1 MLIIAGVL
9 IVLIGTVVSFLMGG
23 GEWNFGRLVLL
34 LYPAELI
41 AIFGITL
48 GAVVIATPGHVLK
61 GTFSKIIAAVSGNVI
76 KREHYF
82 ELIGA
87 LYELFQTGRKNG
99 LLSLEEHL
107 SAPAQSSIFKKYP
120 TLLNVPERLSFV
132 VDSLKPL
139 VDGRIKP
146 DQLDGVIQVDIE
158 TKKQELEHEA
168 HVLNFAGDSLPGI
181 GIVAAV
187 MGIINTMQIIDQG
200 TQAVASHMAAA
211 LSGTMLGVF
220 SAYGFA
226 NPLASSIRSL
236 NEGYVEYFKCT
247 KIAVVAFAKGMAPLT
262 AAELARRSLGH
273 AVQPSS
279 EALEAALRG
288 ASATK

>member
-1 MLIIAGVL
+1 MLIIVGFI
-9 IVLIGTVVSFLMGG
+9 IVLIGTIVSFLMGG

-34 LYPAELI
+34 LYPAEII

-48 GAVVIATPGHVLK
+48 GAIVIATPGHVLG
-61 GTFSKIIAAVSGNVI
+61 GTIKKVIAAISGNVI
-76 KREHYF
+76 KKEHYF

-107 SAPAQSSIFKKYP
+107 ASPAQSSIFKKYP
-120 TLLNVPERLSFV
+120 TVVNVPERISFV
-132 VDSLKPL
+132 VDCLKPL
-139 VDGRIKP
+139 VDGRLKP
-146 DQLDGVIQVDIE
+146 DQLDGVIQVDID
-158 TKKQELEHEA
+158 TKKLELEHEA

-200 TQAVASHMAAA
+200 TLAVASHMAAA

-220 SAYGFA
+220 TAYGFA
-226 NPLASSIRSL
+226 NPLASSIRGV
-236 NEGYVEYFKCT
+236 NDGYVEYLKCT

-273 AVQPSS
+273 SVQPSA

>member
-1 MLIIAGVL
+1 MLIIVGLLVVL
-9 IVLIGTVVSFLMGG
+9 GCTVASFIMGHDWQIGMVMH
-23 GEWNFGRLVLL
+23 LL
-34 LYPAELI
+34 HPAELV

-48 GAVVIATPGHVLK
+48 GAVLIATPLHVLK
-61 GTFSKIIAAVSGNVI
+61 DTLSKIIQVMTGKTI
-76 KREHYF
+76 GKTHYF

-87 LYELFQTGRKNG
+87 LYELFQAGRKSG
-99 LLSLEEHL
+99 LLALEEHV
-107 SAPAQSSIFKKYP
+107 SAPTQSSIFRKYP
-120 TLLNVPERLSFV
+120 TLLASPDRLSFI

-146 DQLDGVIQVDIE
+146 DQLEGVIDMDIE
-158 TKKQELEHEA
+158 TKTREAEHSA

-187 MGIINTMQIIDQG
+187 MGIIHTMGAIDQG
-200 TQAVASHMAAA
+200 PTKVGQLVAAA

-220 SAYGFA
+220 AAYGFA
-226 NPLASSIRSL
+226 NPLASSIRGL
-236 NEGYVEYFKCT
+236 NEGYIQYLRCT

-262 AAELARRSLGH
+262 AAELARRSLDH
-273 AVQPSS
+273 SVQPSA

-288 ASATK
+288 GSAAK

>member
-1 MLIIAGVL
+1 MLIIIGLAVVL
-9 IVLIGTVVSFLMGG
+9 SCTVISFIMGHNWEIGMVMHLLHPP
-23 GEWNFGRLVLL
+23 ELV
-34 LYPAELI
+34 

-48 GAVVIATPGHVLK
+48 GAVLIATPLHVLK
-61 GTFSKIIAAVSGNVI
+61 DTLSKIIQVMTGKTI
-76 KREHYF
+76 GKTHYF

-87 LYELFQTGRKNG
+87 LYELFQAGRKSG
-99 LLSLEEHL
+99 LLALEEHV
-107 SAPAQSSIFKKYP
+107 SAPTQSSIFRKYP
-120 TLLNVPERLSFV
+120 TVLASPDRLAFI

-146 DQLDGVIQVDIE
+146 DQLEGVIDMDIE
-158 TKKQELEHEA
+158 TKTREAEHSA

-187 MGIINTMQIIDQG
+187 MGIIHTMGAINDG
-200 TQAVASHMAAA
+200 PAVVGEKVAAA

-220 SAYGFA
+220 AAYGFA
-226 NPLASSIRSL
+226 NPLASSIRGL
-236 NEGYVEYFKCT
+236 NEGYIQYLRCT

-262 AAELARRSLGH
+262 AAELARRSLDH
-273 AVQPSS
+273 SVQPSA

-288 ASATK
+288 GAAAK

>member
-1 MLIIAGVL
+1 MLIIVGLLVVL
-9 IVLIGTVVSFLMGG
+9 GCTVISFIMGHNWDLG
-23 GEWNFGRLVLL
+23 MVMHLL
-34 LYPAELI
+34 HPAELV

-48 GAVVIATPGHVLK
+48 GAVLIATPLHVLK
-61 GTFSKIIAAVSGNVI
+61 ETLSKIIQVMTGKTI
-76 KREHYF
+76 GKTHYF

-87 LYELFQTGRKNG
+87 LYELFQAGRKSG
-99 LLSLEEHL
+99 LLALEEHV
-107 SAPAQSSIFKKYP
+107 SAPTQSSIFRKYP
-120 TLLNVPERLSFV
+120 TLLASPDRLSFI

-146 DQLDGVIQVDIE
+146 DQLEGVIELDIE
-158 TKKQELEHEA
+158 TKTREAEHSA

-187 MGIINTMQIIDQG
+187 MGIIHTMGAINDG
-200 TQAVASHMAAA
+200 PAVVGEKVAAA

-220 SAYGFA
+220 AAYGFA
-226 NPLASSIRSL
+226 NPLASSIRGL
-236 NEGYVEYFKCT
+236 NEGYIQYLRCT

-262 AAELARRSLGH
+262 AAELARRSLDH
-273 AVQPSS
+273 SVQPSA

-288 ASATK
+288 AAAAK

>member
-1 MLIIAGVL
+1 MLIIVGLLVVL
-9 IVLIGTVVSFLMGG
+9 GCTVASFIMGHNWDVSM
-23 GEWNFGRLVLL
+23 VMHLL
-34 LYPAELI
+34 HPAELV

-48 GAVVIATPGHVLK
+48 GAVLIATPLHVL
-61 GTFSKIIAAVSGNVI
+61 TDTISKIIQVMTGKTI
-76 KREHYF
+76 GKTHYF

-87 LYELFQTGRKNG
+87 LYELFQTGRKSG
-99 LLSLEEHL
+99 LLALEEHV
-107 SAPAQSSIFKKYP
+107 SAPTQSSIFRKYP
-120 TLLNVPERLSFV
+120 TLLASPDRLAFI

-146 DQLDGVIQVDIE
+146 DQLEGVIDMDID
-158 TKKQELEHEA
+158 TKTRESEHSA

-187 MGIINTMQIIDQG
+187 MGIIHTMGAINEG
-200 TQAVASHMAAA
+200 PAVVGEKVAAA

-220 SAYGFA
+220 AAYGFA
-226 NPLASSIRSL
+226 NPLASSIRGL
-236 NEGYVEYFKCT
+236 NEGYIQYLRCT

-262 AAELARRSLGH
+262 AAELARRSLDH
-273 AVQPSS
+273 AVQPSA

-288 ASATK
+288 GAAAK